1 MKRVLFIFFC
11 LSALVSFA
19 QQQIKIEDAKQ
30 HIGDSVKICG
40 RIYGGKYMPNV
51 KGQPTLLDM
60 GGNYPNAA
68 ITVVIWNEIR
78 TQFDKAPEVLYK
90 DVQVCLTGK
99 IELYKG
105 RPQIVLRSKNQV
117 LSALKDEEVIEKK

>member
-11 LSALVSFA
+11 LSALASFA
-19 QQQIKIEDAKQ
+19 QQQIKTEDVKQ

-40 RIYGGKYMPNV
+40 RIYGGKYMSNV

-60 GGNYPNAA
+60 GGSYPNAA
-68 ITVVIWNEIR
+68 ITVVIWNDIR
-78 TQFDKAPEVLYK
+78 TQFDKAPEELYK

-117 LSALKDEEVIEKK
+117 LSAVKDEEVIEKK